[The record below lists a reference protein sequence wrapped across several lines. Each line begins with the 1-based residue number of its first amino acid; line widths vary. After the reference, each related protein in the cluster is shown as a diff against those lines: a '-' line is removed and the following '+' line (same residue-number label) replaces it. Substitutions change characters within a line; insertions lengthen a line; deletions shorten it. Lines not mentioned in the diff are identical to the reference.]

1 MTQTRS
7 EYRLSPIQVSLT
19 RQPLKARHPNDADRD
34 ALAALL
40 LDGYRNTID
49 DEGEDLD
56 AAYAA
61 TDTYLARIER
71 AHSYVAVEQDEII
84 AFALVVVVH
93 AVHYIDPVVVAAS
106 RKQRGLGR
114 AVVELCLGSLAESGV
129 SVVGA
134 TITDGNTASE
144 RLFTGL
150 GFSRCGEWS

>member
-1 MTQTRS
+1 MW
-7 EYRLSPIQVSLT
+7 P
-19 RQPLKARHPNDADRD
+19 
-34 ALAALL
+34 
-40 LDGYRNTID
+40 
-49 DEGEDLD
+49 
-56 AAYAA
+56 
-61 TDTYLARIER
+61 
-71 AHSYVAVEQDEII
+71 VEQDEII
-84 AFALVVVVH
+84 NIRTRGGRH

-144 RLFTGL
+144 QLFTRP